1 MQNKEILDNINTF
14 WEERIVERQIITAKE
29 FSQAE
34 KREEFSA
41 DSHFHSYTQKFGLPE
56 KRYGA
61 LCFEKPIKTEFYI
74 KRLFNSSK
82 KRSRFLLKVV
92 GMLKEWKKYIC
103 PIEIKLN
110 NKTIFKDFV
119 LFENVCKG
127 WPANYFRLP
136 IETLKKG
143 KNTLQISNLSKGTL
157 KKNILIVSSIE
168 VIEKEPYEDFKIISY
183 PEIVEKDSIFEI
195 TLVTLKKYQSVRVK
209 CDKEIDF
216 KGAYCV
222 SAHDQGWHDKR
233 PTASSVTKLE
243 NPGKYKFLFLAKEEG
258 INKKISI

>member
-1 MQNKEILDNINTF
+1 MKSAERF
-14 WEERIVERQIITAKE
+14 EENIVERLIIKAE
-29 FSQAE
+29 AFFQAE
-34 KREEFSA
+34 KCDEFSA

-61 LCFEKPIKTEFYI
+61 FCFEKPIKTEFYI
-74 KRLFNSSK
+74 KRLFDSSK
-82 KRSRFLLKVV
+82 KRSRFLLKIVS
-92 GMLKEWKKYIC
+92 MLKDWKKYTC

-119 LFENVCKG
+119 FFENVCKG

-143 KNTLQISNLSKGTL
+143 KNTLQISNLSKGTV
-157 KKNILIVSSIE
+157 KENFLIISSIE
-168 VIEKEPYEDFKIISY
+168 IIEKEPYKDFEIISC
-183 PEIVEKDSIFEI
+183 PEIVEKGSLFEI
-195 TLVTLKKYQSVRVK
+195 TLSVLEKHSRIEVK

-216 KGAYCV
+216 KGVYCV